1 MYRLV
6 VNKGTGRALQVFG
19 IDLPKKIFGI
29 DMVFNMKC
37 LRLEGI
43 HVA

>member
-6 VNKGTGRALQVFG
+6 LEQGTGRAIQVFF
-19 IDLPKKIFGI
+19 IDFRKKIFGI
-29 DMVFNMKC
+29 DVVFNMKC

-43 HVA
+43 YVA